1 MASLHIDVD
10 IVEPEMQETL
20 EIDHIAEVGMG
31 VYLWL
36 KGIAPKDVSCFPSP
50 RVVIFKI
57 FSSLPP
63 YGF

>member
-1 MASLHIDVD
+1 
-10 IVEPEMQETL
+10 MQETL